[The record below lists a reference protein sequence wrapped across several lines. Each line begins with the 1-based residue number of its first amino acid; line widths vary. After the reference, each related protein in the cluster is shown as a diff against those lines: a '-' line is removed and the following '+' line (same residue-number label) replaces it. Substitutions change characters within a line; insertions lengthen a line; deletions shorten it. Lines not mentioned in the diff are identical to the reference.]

1 MKKVFQ
7 WIFLTNIGKLI
18 TSLALSAISLFLA
31 NYINY
36 MEYVA
41 IFFFVIFP
49 LPWFLIAMVYAW
61 IINPINDK
69 KQQRLYA
76 ENGRVF
82 NNWKDKMLYYGF
94 TDVNYNVLLN
104 NYQIKYANTNLNDF
118 QNPEQLFAHF
128 GIKKQ

>member
-61 IINPINDK
+61 IINPLRDRK
-69 KQQRLYA
+69 ESKQMKSNL
-76 ENGRVF
+76 EKF
-82 NNWKDKMLYYGF
+82 NTWKDKMIYLGYKDY
-94 TDVNYNVLLN
+94 NYDILLI
-104 NYQIKYANTNLNDF
+104 NYQSKYETTNLNDF
-118 QNPEQLFAHF
+118 VTPEQLKAFF
-128 GIKKQ
+128 GIQ